1 MEAANKEA
9 AEECLVKAQAAFR
22 KGSFKEAL
30 RMAEKSSR
38 MCRTEE
44 AEGESPVKATIAMR
58 PHTQHILCFSV
69 SFYFIVY
76 VTLCESFLQTVKR
89 VLTSEFYYCNDCAYV
104 RSLVVVVFIYV

>member
-9 AEECLVKAQAAFR
+9 AEQCLVKAQAAFR

-44 AEGESPVKATIAMR
+44 AEGESSVKATIRSYA
-58 PHTQHILCFSV
+58 PTHLAHPLFWCV
-69 SFYFIVY
+69 VLFYCVCDIM
-76 VTLCESFLQTVKR
+76 
-89 VLTSEFYYCNDCAYV
+89 
-104 RSLVVVVFIYV
+104 